1 MGLDLVVEGAAKPG
15 HHDEWLRLLQ
25 RSFSDQ
31 VLSEIEIARFKE
43 ISVRGYENIGAPQ
56 VGREVAADQWIL
68 QARRAETPD
77 EKAAI
82 LKEFDGYYAVRLV
95 NCDGVSSY
103 SNGGLY
109 DGVDATSFRGALL
122 EKCRDVL
129 TKDMLNKAW
138 SHKLP
143 LESVAYG
150 RNILALADA
159 AQLAGPPPQRR
170 RSFLSMIGLVKEP
183 EPLPLAEQLDIVRS
197 AGRWFIFW
205 GERGHPIRAWF

>member
-31 VLSEIEIARFKE
+31 VLSEAEIARFNE
-43 ISVRGYENIGAPQ
+43 ISVRGYENIGAPK
-56 VGREVAADQWIL
+56 VGRDIAADQWIL

-95 NCDGVSSY
+95 SCDGVSNY

-122 EKCRDVL
+122 EICRDVL

-143 LESVAYG
+143 HEAVAYG
-150 RNILALADA
+150 KDILALADA
-159 AQLAGPPPQRR
+159 AQFAGNPPKRR
-170 RSFLSMIGLVKEP
+170 RSFLSRIGLAKEP
-183 EPLPLAEQLDIVRS
+183 EPVALAEQLDIVRS

>member
-31 VLSEIEIARFKE
+31 VLSETEIARFNE

-56 VGREVAADQWIL
+56 VGRDVAADHWIL

-82 LKEFDGYYAVRLV
+82 LKEFDGYHAVRLV
-95 NCDGVSSY
+95 NCDGVSNY

-109 DGVDATSFRGALL
+109 DGVDATSFRGSIL
-122 EKCRDVL
+122 EKCSDVL

-143 LESVAYG
+143 QEAAAYG
-150 RNILALADA
+150 RSILALADA
-159 AQLAGPPPQRR
+159 AQLAGLPPKRR
-170 RSFLSMIGLVKEP
+170 RGFLSMIGLVKEP
-183 EPLPLAEQLDIVRS
+183 QPLPLAEQIDIVRS